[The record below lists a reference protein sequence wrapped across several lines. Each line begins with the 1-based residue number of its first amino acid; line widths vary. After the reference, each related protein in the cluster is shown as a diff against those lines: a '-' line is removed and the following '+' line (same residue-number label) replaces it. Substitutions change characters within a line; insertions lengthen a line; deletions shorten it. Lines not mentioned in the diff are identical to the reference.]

1 MTAHTTTR
9 RTDIGGA
16 FPGWPRRRRS
26 RVEQLI
32 EGFLFLSAAVGV
44 LTTAGIVLVLAFE
57 TVGFFQLVNPIDY
70 FTGTVWSASIQPYRF
85 GVLPLIT
92 STLLVAVIALVLA
105 VPLGLLA
112 AVYLAEYASDRVR
125 NTIKPAL
132 ETIAGI
138 PTIVLGFFAINF
150 LTPVILKPL
159 VPGLGGFSALA
170 AGVVV
175 GLLITPLVASLSDD
189 ALRAVPRGL
198 REGAYAMGATR
209 FEVSRK
215 VVLPAALSGVMAAV
229 ILAMSR
235 AVGETMAVVL
245 AAGTNPNLTL
255 DPRESV
261 QTMTAF
267 IVQISLGDTPQDSIQ
282 FKALFAVGATLFAI
296 TLGLNVLSNRIVS
309 RYRNVYR

>member
-16 FPGWPRRRRS
+16 FPGLRRRRRS
-26 RVEQLI
+26 RVEQLV
-32 EGFLFLSAAVGV
+32 EAFLFLSAAVGV
-44 LTTAGIVLVLAFE
+44 LTTAGIVLVLATE
-57 TVGFFQLVNPIDY
+57 TAGFFALVSPIDY
-70 FTGTVWSASIQPYRF
+70 LTGTVWSASIQPYQF

-105 VPLGLLA
+105 VPVGLLA

-150 LTPVILKPL
+150 LTPVILQPL

-189 ALRAVPRGL
+189 ALRAVPRAL

-296 TLGLNVLSNRIVS
+296 TLGLNVLSNRIVA

>member
-1 MTAHTTTR
+1 M
-9 RTDIGGA
+9 
-16 FPGWPRRRRS
+16 P
-26 RVEQLI
+26 QL
-32 EGFLFLSAAVGV
+32 
-44 LTTAGIVLVLAFE
+44 T
-57 TVGFFQLVNPIDY
+57 
-70 FTGTVWSASIQPYRF
+70 SIQPYRF

-92 STLLVAVIALVLA
+92 STLLVALIALVIA

-112 AVYLAEYASDRVR
+112 AVYLSEYASERTR
-125 NTIKPAL
+125 NSLKPAL

-159 VPGLGGFSALA
+159 IPGIGGFSALA
-170 AGVVV
+170 AGIVV
-175 GLLITPLVASLSDD
+175 GLLVTPLIASLSDD
-189 ALRAVPRGL
+189 ALRAVPRSL
-198 REGAYAMGATR
+198 REAGFAMGATR
-209 FEVSRK
+209 YEVVRA
-215 VVLPAALSGVMAAV
+215 VVVPAGLSGVMAAV

-296 TLGLNVLSNRIVS
+296 TLALNILSNRLVA

>member
-1 MTAHTTTR
+1 M
-9 RTDIGGA
+9 
-16 FPGWPRRRRS
+16 
-26 RVEQLI
+26 
-32 EGFLFLSAAVGV
+32 GV
-44 LTTAGIVLVLAFE
+44 LTTAGIVLVLIFE
-57 TVGFFQLVNPIDY
+57 TVQFFQIVSPIEY

-85 GVLPLIT
+85 GVLPLVT
-92 STLLVAVIALVLA
+92 STLLVAVIALLFA

-112 AVYLAEYASDRVR
+112 AVYLAEYASPRTR
-125 NTIKPAL
+125 NTLKPAL

-159 VPGLGGFSALA
+159 IPGVGGFSALA
-170 AGVVV
+170 AGLVV
-175 GLLITPLVASLSDD
+175 GLLITPLIASLSDD
-189 ALRAVPRGL
+189 ALRAVPRSL

-245 AAGTNPNLTL
+245 AAGTNPQLTL

-296 TLGLNVLSNRIVS
+296 TLGLNLLSNRIVQ
-309 RYRNVYR
+309 RFRNVYA